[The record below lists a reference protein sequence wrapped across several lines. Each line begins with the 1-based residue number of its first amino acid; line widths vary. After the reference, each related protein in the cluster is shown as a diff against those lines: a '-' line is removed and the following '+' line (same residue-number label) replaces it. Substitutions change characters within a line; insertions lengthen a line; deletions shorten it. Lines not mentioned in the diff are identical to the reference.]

1 MDRNPLFFSRTLPL
15 AVYVY
20 FAVSLLG
27 TNIWSLIMKCYRSI
41 ISQSPTK
48 YSFVT
53 TWISAMQRTGSQD
66 KLTWWLCGWW
76 LVAKYWWQ
84 GSSGW
89 YGGRRGTR
97 RWTSTIPSSWQ
108 SGGAKISRA
117 WCFYLSSDCQ
127 SVRVK
132 QMDKMSILYFYF
144 LIFFL
149 QIPFYLWLASGSR
162 NAV

>member
-1 MDRNPLFFSRTLPL
+1 
-15 AVYVY
+15 
-20 FAVSLLG
+20 
-27 TNIWSLIMKCYRSI
+27 MKCYRSI

-162 NAV
+162 NAVQPIWRRWRRFWTKRIAQQTLQRKL